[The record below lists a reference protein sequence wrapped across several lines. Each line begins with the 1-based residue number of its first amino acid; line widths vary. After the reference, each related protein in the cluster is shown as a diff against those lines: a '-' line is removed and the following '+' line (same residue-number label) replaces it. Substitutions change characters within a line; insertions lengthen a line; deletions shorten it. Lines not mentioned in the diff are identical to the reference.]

1 MPAQRRLLALDAQ
14 LQPRSTRPRDPAA
27 PTPTAGGS
35 SSGDEPQ
42 LIPFGA
48 AGAGLHLHVFT
59 PEDDG
64 REPTDQL
71 RSAIVFFLCSPAPLP
86 HNPSSLSLSVCPDC

>member
-1 MPAQRRLLALDAQ
+1 MPAQRRLLALDAH
-14 LQPRSTRPRDPAA
+14 LQPRSTRPRDEPAA
-27 PTPTAGGS
+27 PTPTAGG

-71 RSAIVFFLCSPAPLP
+71 RSAIVFFLCSPA